1 MCCAVCG
8 PEPGRIGEVRSRFYA
23 RAPELHR
30 SPVFA
35 VAVVRETV
43 GDRLLLNFH
52 HAAFDGMGGLRLLL
66 SLARAYAGEPDEVG
80 GPPIEEARNLKG
92 VAGSRDLFDVLIR
105 ARGLA
110 KPAID
115 RKRTTRVAP
124 DGGSPDG
131 PRFVFAP
138 LTIESDEMATAVAR
152 RPEGATVND
161 LAMAALA
168 LTILQWNRTHDVPA
182 ADSVSVNMPVN
193 FRPTAWS
200 TEVISNFASY
210 LAIVLRVDEVTDL
223 EKATAIVAGITGPLK
238 QSGAAGWVVDL
249 LEGGKVL
256 PAMLKRQL
264 QLLLPLVEDRF
275 VESVCLSNLGR
286 VDVPAFGGEAGDTT
300 EVWFSPTAA
309 MSVMPIGVGLVG
321 FGGTLRAMFRG
332 DGRTI
337 GGEAL
342 GRFAALYRD
351 TLLT

>member
-1 MCCAVCG
+1 M
-8 PEPGRIGEVRSRFYA
+8 
-23 RAPELHR
+23 
-30 SPVFA
+30 
-35 VAVVRETV
+35 
-43 GDRLLLNFH
+43 
-52 HAAFDGMGGLRLLL
+52 
-66 SLARAYAGEPDEVG
+66 
-80 GPPIEEARNLKG
+80 
-92 VAGSRDLFDVLIR
+92 
-105 ARGLA
+105 
-110 KPAID
+110 
-115 RKRTTRVAP
+115 
-124 DGGSPDG
+124 
-131 PRFVFAP
+131 
-138 LTIESDEMATAVAR
+138 
-152 RPEGATVND
+152 ND

-223 EKATAIVAGITGPLK
+223 EGDRHRRRDHRTIEAIRRRRVGRGSARRGKGVAGDAQAPT
-238 QSGAAGWVVDL
+238 SAAS
-249 LEGGKVL
+249 
-256 PAMLKRQL
+256 P
-264 QLLLPLVEDRF
+264 
-275 VESVCLSNLGR
+275 LGR
-286 VDVPAFGGEAGDTT
+286 RSVRRKRLSVQPGPRRRPRFRGEAGDTT

>member
-1 MCCAVCG
+1 MEITD
-8 PEPGRIGEVRSRFYA
+8 EPVGEVRSRFYA

-223 EKATAIVAGITGPLK
+223 EGDRHRRRDHRTIEAIRRRRVGRGSARR
-238 QSGAAGWVVDL
+238 
-249 LEGGKVL
+249 GKVL

>member
-1 MCCAVCG
+1 MGAAAAMLAAVLLLTPITVPAG
-8 PEPGRIGEVRSRFYA
+8 YPGAVAPATAACPDAEV
-23 RAPELHR
+23 
-30 SPVFA
+30 VFA
-35 VAVVRETV
+35 RGRFEPPGIGTV
-43 GDRLLLNFH
+43 GNAFVSALRSKVNKNVGVYAVKYPADNQIDVGANDMSAHIQSMANSCPNTRLVPGGYSLG
-52 HAAFDGMGGLRLLL
+52 AA
-66 SLARAYAGEPDEVG
+66 VH
-80 GPPIEEARNLKG
+80 
-92 VAGSRDLFDVLIR
+92 
-105 ARGLA
+105 
-110 KPAID
+110 
-115 RKRTTRVAP
+115 
-124 DGGSPDG
+124 
-131 PRFVFAP
+131 
-138 LTIESDEMATAVAR
+138 
-152 RPEGATVND
+152 